1 MIVAKPFRHSG
12 LNSASCPEHADAV
25 KLDRMA
31 LAIVEADGFDS
42 RETLKRP
49 SKADGGI
56 LPAGKQ
62 HQGRVF
68 RKHAQSHFGDQAQSV
83 SRPSERARPAISRIS
98 CALNSKSK
106 IAIFSASRSTLLV
119 RGIAPMPC

>member
-1 MIVAKPFRHSG
+1 
-12 LNSASCPEHADAV
+12 
-25 KLDRMA
+25 MA
-31 LAIVEADGFDS
+31 LEVIKADGFDS
-42 RETLKRP
+42 RETIKCP
-49 SKADGGI
+49 TKADRRI
-56 LPAGKQ
+56 LPAGEQ

-83 SRPSERARPAISRIS
+83 SRPSERARPTISRIS